1 MIKNFHS
8 KIMIL
13 LLLFALVFAISCGNS
28 EEIVPNIEENK
39 QEIQANI
46 PEVEEYKAEEYKAE
60 EYKAEEPVAEEPVA
74 EEPVAEEPTA
84 PKAEENDS
92 STAKTTGNLIQID
105 FNSDSDN
112 YIRANYRVT
121 EQLARLSYPID
132 AVGYTQEISGSIFID
147 EKGKP
152 TSDSK
157 IHIDLSSLKSDESRR
172 DDYLSGNSLETNKFP
187 DAYFLVKDLKNL
199 DLTDLTSLAQSEIKF
214 QMVGDLTI
222 HGVTKSKI
230 WDVVAQTEL
239 GSIKGNASM
248 SFPFSD
254 FGMKIPSLFFI
265 ISVEDNIQLELDFN
279 ISVSVDA

>member
-1 MIKNFHS
+1 MIKILQI
-8 KIMIL
+8 KITLL
-13 LLLFALVFAISCGNS
+13 LLLFAIVFTISCGNS
-28 EEIVPNIEENK
+28 EEIPLNEEENK
-39 QEIQANI
+39 PEIPVNTSVTNSSKLPVTEISPSPTTEAKNKSM
-46 PEVEEYKAEEYKAE
+46 PKNNETKESSMPKVEK
-60 EYKAEEPVAEEPVA
+60 
-74 EEPVAEEPTA
+74 
-84 PKAEENDS
+84 
-92 STAKTTGNLIQID
+92 NLIQID

-254 FGMKIPSLFFI
+254 FGMKVPSLFFI

-279 ISVSVDA
+279 ISVSYTWENMVDA